1 MKAYLLVTGAI
12 FGLMGIGHLLR
23 LFVEGHPL
31 SDPWFFGINVALFI
45 VGGGL
50 AVWAMRLLMRL
61 REPSA

>member
-1 MKAYLLVTGAI
+1 MKAYLVVTGAI
-12 FGLMGIGHLLR
+12 FGLVGIAHLLR

-31 SDPWFFGINVALFI
+31 SDLWFLGANVALFI

-50 AVWAMRLLMRL
+50 AVWAVQLFRRL